1 MTRFSP
7 LTLLLDDVPP
17 DIDITQS
24 KFLFGQVE
32 WENAPTLSCET
43 SIQTAHLDRRMTQ
56 DDLYKRVGNP
66 HTWNQY
72 VSLGY
77 YVFDDC
83 FQFETQWAKLST
95 NLTAKYKFL
104 WFAYTYHTTRYLPV
118 PTQLAAWAR
127 AVAYPYLEIHIPD
140 GYTPDTTNTRS
151 VRFDDSDD
159 DMEYEDEDAKP
170 AAKTDNDSDGDDGW
184 TLMGP
189 NGKPIRGS
197 PPISPT
203 QETPA
208 PAPAPVA
215 CMPPTDL

>member
-1 MTRFSP
+1 MTRLSP
-7 LTLLLDDVPP
+7 LSLLLDDVPP

-32 WENAPTLSCET
+32 WENAPTLSCKT
-43 SIQTAHLDRRMTQ
+43 PIQTAHLDRRMTQ

-72 VSLGY
+72 VSLVY

-118 PTQLAAWAR
+118 PTHSFKTNMKPKSLA
-127 AVAYPYLEIHIPD
+127 
-140 GYTPDTTNTRS
+140 T
-151 VRFDDSDD
+151 
-159 DMEYEDEDAKP
+159 
-170 AAKTDNDSDGDDGW
+170 
-184 TLMGP
+184 
-189 NGKPIRGS
+189 
-197 PPISPT
+197 
-203 QETPA
+203 
-208 PAPAPVA
+208 
-215 CMPPTDL
+215 